1 MGLNYQYI
9 IRMDNDGNSTAAV
22 TSLSGGEFQ
31 NGLTEYYLTSAQ
43 GKPVKKFISSG
54 HSWTPIKLT
63 ISLGESSKE
72 SAKLWLK
79 WISASNTEGTQT
91 PPLKTL
97 TIDFLEDDG
106 KGKKEVLMS
115 WYIQGAVLNGW
126 SLNGVGVGSS
136 TDVLKV
142 NLNIDFQDIDLTIKD
157 Y

>member
-1 MGLNYQYI
+1 MGLNYQYR
-9 IRMDNDGNSTAAV
+9 IRMENDANSTAAV

-63 ISLGESSKE
+63 ITLGES
-72 SAKLWLK
+72 AKPWLK

-97 TIDFLEDDG
+97 IIEFLENDG
-106 KGKKEVLMS
+106 SGKYDVLMS
-115 WYIQGAVLNGW
+115 WYIQGAVLTGW
-126 SLNGVGVGSS
+126 SLNGVGAGSS

-142 NLNIDFQDIDLTIKD
+142 NLNIDFQDIDLTIKEL
-157 Y
+157 